1 VVATLDMAPLAR
13 PERRGHSPV
22 TNVDTLTEVGMVRT
36 RTSWHLPIRQD
47 SRLRAWS
54 LPHVIPPTAVPHS
67 RFPARADQLA
77 DALWDAVAWAGRD
90 ATSGIDPMSR
100 VRALRCRD
108 CLPLLIQ
115 GNSAMRRSDR
125 GSPRCVQR
133 ILSHEDM
140 VGVPVIARRGF
151 FSRARC
157 SQSPEPLV
165 QRGAAKATW
174 WQRALIGCQVLPSQ
188 PRRSLHQAS

>member
-1 VVATLDMAPLAR
+1 
-13 PERRGHSPV
+13 V

-47 SRLRAWS
+47 SRLRAWRALPYLYGVRSRRLWS

-115 GNSAMRRSDR
+115 GNSAMRRSDC
-125 GSPRCVQR
+125 GSPKCVQR
-133 ILSHEDM
+133 IL
-140 VGVPVIARRGF
+140 
-151 FSRARC
+151 
-157 SQSPEPLV
+157 
-165 QRGAAKATW
+165 
-174 WQRALIGCQVLPSQ
+174 
-188 PRRSLHQAS
+188 